1 MQCYVSIKGWKDKF
15 CSAIRIKKKK
25 PAKQYVLKSAYM
37 WSTRFYIFVS
47 VCGIEKHCG
56 SSPSAS
62 KGEFSYMPV
71 LLCYVEVLKE
81 L

>member
-15 CSAIRIKKKK
+15 CSEIRIKKKL
-25 PAKQYVLKSAYM
+25 AKQYVLKSAYM

-47 VCGIEKHCG
+47 VGGIEKPCG

>member
-1 MQCYVSIKGWKDKF
+1 
-15 CSAIRIKKKK
+15 
-25 PAKQYVLKSAYM
+25 M

-47 VCGIEKHCG
+47 VGGIEKPCG